1 MDYNRPLLLVYP
13 KRRIESVAFLD
24 EASRLQA
31 AKEWDRLSSL
41 PPAANYLGGEAI
53 AYARTHPDDPR
64 VPEALYR
71 VVRATRYGCTDN
83 STGKFSK
90 EAFDLLHGR
99 YPKSPWTEKTPYWFR

>member
-24 EASRLQA
+24 EASRQQA
-31 AKEWDRLSSL
+31 AMEWDRLSSL
-41 PPAANYLGGEAI
+41 PPAANYLGGVAI
-53 AYARTHPDDPR
+53 AYARAHPDDPR

-71 VVRATRYGCTDN
+71 VVRATYYGCTDDN
-83 STGKFSK
+83 TGKVSK